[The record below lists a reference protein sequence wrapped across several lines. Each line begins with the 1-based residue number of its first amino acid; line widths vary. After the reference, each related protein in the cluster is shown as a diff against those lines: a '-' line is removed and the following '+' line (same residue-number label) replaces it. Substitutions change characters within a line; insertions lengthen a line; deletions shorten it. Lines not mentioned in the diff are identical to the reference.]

1 MDFIGNHSGGN
12 QSRGGGERGGRND
25 GGERTRGFERNED
38 GSFSS
43 RRSRESRGDKVQGG
57 AGGYGVG
64 LGADIGIDSAE
75 LMRGFHNR
83 NK

>member
-1 MDFIGNHSGGN
+1 MENASA
-12 QSRGGGERGGRND
+12 R
-25 GGERTRGFERNED
+25 
-38 GSFSS
+38 
-43 RRSRESRGDKVQGG
+43 KAGG

-64 LGADIGIDSAE
+64 LGADIGIDSAD